1 MHRIVTYID
10 ENTKNQLDA
19 IHTKTGKSLSKIV
32 ADFIETGCNL
42 IELKE
47 KTIEDKSQNKIT
59 ELQNKTIEY
68 LLRLMYLTS
77 DMYRC
82 VRNEKS
88 KYESKN
94 TEDVMEQITSN
105 VTSYL
110 NENMDKTQ

>member
-10 ENTKNQLDA
+10 ENTKNQLES
-19 IHTKTGKSLSKIV
+19 IQSKTGKSLSKIV
-32 ADFIETGCNL
+32 SDFIETGCNVMK
-42 IELKE
+42 LKE
-47 KTIEDKSQNKIT
+47 KTIENKSHNKIT

-77 DMYRC
+77 DIYRC

-88 KYESKN
+88 KYETKN

-110 NENMDKTQ
+110 DENMDKTQ